1 MKKISKLFALLA
13 ASASLSLGF
22 LACSS
27 DGEMYDMS
35 PKFWEVSKISLDG
48 LYFRGSPNDW
58 TTTALTKASDG
69 SYSVEF
75 QADADSIQFKFS
87 DSDWTKSKT
96 YAADVMTLGTAP
108 SGVTLTAVDDNNG
121 GFNAKLA
128 GLSKDSKYKLTAT
141 PTNDSKLTIA
151 LASSNYTLFSLAG
164 YMYQSDIDDLKG
176 KTLDFNATT
185 EDAKHSLS
193 YTQIFTADKEEG
205 WFAITANSATGEWK
219 NVFCG
224 ANSVIVVDGNE
235 VILKERTVSGS
246 AKAYNTD
253 TSAYVDI
260 TKNVEQRVPKF
271 NPFGKTGS
279 DYEEFAKTYKSELS
293 VKTVWRFNTTGKTVV
308 APDPYTL
315 EDGTF
320 AAKWNKLTA
329 EEKAKYAN
337 ASSALVYNYSLS
349 DHESVKSIATL
360 VTASTQNPSISSV
373 TGIGCPGKLTEYAAN
388 TYYPS
393 EETATASGNSNA
405 TIKGLTAG
413 KKYKLTLKVTTAGV
427 VSVKVENYTFL
438 KIAGCVVVG
447 LDTSNFTDGTKV
459 EFNGSWAKDGDGWAD
474 PWTTIMGTVK
484 DGIVTA
490 KLSTPATLKEAKEYE
505 VLAVGL
511 KSDESQDWDNKRL
524 AAKYNVDGN
533 AKINITNTELDTSTY
548 LLYANLNGVS
558 AGDLIDWK
566 LVKVPENK
574 GIIFVATAS
583 GLTALEGNILYASGS
598 PWSWPK
604 PGDRAD
610 LLCKVKNGKVFAV
623 GMADAGDIDF
633 KWASSG

>member
-48 LYFRGSPNDW
+48 LYFRGSPNGW

-164 YMYQSDIDDLKG
+164 YWYQSNLTDLTG
-176 KTLDFNATT
+176 KTLDFDATT
-185 EDAKHSLS
+185 EDAKHTLS
-193 YTQIFTADKEEG
+193 YTQLFTADKPEG
-205 WFAITANSATGEWK
+205 WFAITANSATGSWK

-224 ANSVIVVDGNE
+224 AESVIELPANKDSSDE

-246 AKAYNTD
+246 AKAYNTN
-253 TSAYVDI
+253 TNAYVDI
-260 TKNVEQRVPKF
+260 TKEVTQRVPKF
-271 NPFGKTGS
+271 YPSSCTS
-279 DYEEFAKTYKSELS
+279 IDYETFVKTYGSEVS
-293 VKTVWRFNTTGKTVV
+293 KKTIWRFNTTGKPVV

-337 ASSALVYNYSLS
+337 ASSALVYNYSLN

-405 TIKGLTAG
+405 TIKGLTVG

-438 KIAGCVVVG
+438 NIAGCVVVG
-447 LDTSNFTDGTKV
+447 LDTTKFPDGSKV
-459 EFNGSWAKDGDGWAD
+459 IFNGSWLGDWGKWDGSENC
-474 PWTTIMGTVK
+474 V
-484 DGIVTA
+484 
-490 KLSTPATLKEAKEYE
+490 
-505 VLAVGL
+505 
-511 KSDESQDWDNKRL
+511 
-524 AAKYNVDGN
+524 
-533 AKINITNTELDTSTY
+533 NICRNCKFLDF
-548 LLYANLNGVS
+548 LQN
-558 AGDLIDWK
+558 
-566 LVKVPENK
+566 
-574 GIIFVATAS
+574 
-583 GLTALEGNILYASGS
+583 
-598 PWSWPK
+598 
-604 PGDRAD
+604 
-610 LLCKVKNGKVFAV
+610 
-623 GMADAGDIDF
+623 
-633 KWASSG
+633 